1 MSEKKTGWWMV
12 KTKWGDTFP
21 AHCGNDGRLDV
32 PTFYYDCPMT
42 VEDCELEFLFAL
54 PERLMLAA
62 PELLAALNDLM
73 DLYGIG
79 QLVIEGEPDD
89 GFDPVVD
96 AAFKAI
102 DKAEGRGE

>member
-32 PTFYYDCPMT
+32 PTFHYDCPMT
-42 VEDCELEFLFAL
+42 VGDCELEFLFAL

-62 PELLAALNDLM
+62 PELLAALKYMVENAEAEGWSGLM
-73 DLYGIG
+73 LS
-79 QLVIEGEPDD
+79 
-89 GFDPVVD
+89 D
-96 AAFKAI
+96 AVAAI
-102 DKAEGRGE
+102 NKAEGRGE